1 MSTRPSA
8 LETLR
13 ARPRIT
19 RIEPVHSQRLPSGRS
34 LVEIECSGWGLLRV
48 GRAFIRPYWGR
59 HVSRVVLRL
68 GMPFR
73 VEVWSLIGC
82 EQREVQIDATLAQ
95 APERTAA
102 PGVRMAELGGPIGA
116 DPGRRIG
123 ARVPTSFFVPGLRVE
138 PPEPR
143 LSTVKPF
150 LARQPHLPA
159 GPRLV
164 KAIRVDAHMPP
175 VRGARLSPPPLSP
188 QAPLIDSH

>member
-1 MSTRPSA
+1 
-8 LETLR
+8 
-13 ARPRIT
+13 
-19 RIEPVHSQRLPSGRS
+19 
-34 LVEIECSGWGLLRV
+34 
-48 GRAFIRPYWGR
+48 
-59 HVSRVVLRL
+59 
-68 GMPFR
+68 MPFC
-73 VEVWSLIGC
+73 VAVWSLIGR
-82 EQREVQIDATLAQ
+82 EQREHRMDATLAQ

-102 PGVRMAELGGPIGA
+102 PGVRIAELGGPIGA

-164 KAIRVDAHMPP
+164 KAIRVGACMPP
-175 VRGARLSPPPLSP
+175 VRRERLSPPPLP
-188 QAPLIDSH
+188 TQGPLNDSH